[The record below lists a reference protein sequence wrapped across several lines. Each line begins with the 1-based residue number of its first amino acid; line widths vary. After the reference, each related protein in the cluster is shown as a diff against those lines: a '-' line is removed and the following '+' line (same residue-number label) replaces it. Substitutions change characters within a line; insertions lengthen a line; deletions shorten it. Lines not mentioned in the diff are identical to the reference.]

1 MSTEEDI
8 LSGKQNPFVTL
19 EALQEC
25 ASSIRYSLRQCGC
38 AIPVNDDGT
47 YPPVTPGYYI
57 EAVLE
62 KSERLFQ
69 MLAIMLPESRAWSDG
84 NGFPHPETIERAN
97 RLRGAWKKR
106 K

>member
-1 MSTEEDI
+1 MSTEEKI
-8 LSGKQNPFVTL
+8 MSGEYNPFVTL

-25 ASSIRYSLRQCGC
+25 ASSIRYAITQAGI
-38 AIPVNDDGT
+38 AIPQNEDGT
-47 YPPVTPGYYI
+47 YPPVSPDYYI

-84 NGFPHPETIERAN
+84 DGFPQPETIEKAN
-97 RLRGAWKKR
+97 RLRSQWKRR

>member
-1 MSTEEDI
+1 MSTEENI
-8 LSGKQNPFVTL
+8 LSGKENPFVTL

-25 ASSIRYSLRQCGC
+25 AGSIRYALTRAGIT
-38 AIPVNDDGT
+38 IPVNDDGT
-47 YPPVTPGYYI
+47 YPPVSPGYYI

-84 NGFPHPETIERAN
+84 NGFPQPETIARAN

>member
-1 MSTEEDI
+1 MSTEENI
-8 LSGKQNPFVTL
+8 LSGKENPFVTL

-25 ASSIRYSLRQCGC
+25 ASSIRYALRQAGC
-38 AIPVNDDGT
+38 VIPQNEDGT

-84 NGFPHPETIERAN
+84 NGFPQPETIERAN
-97 RLRGAWKKR
+97 KLRSAWKQR

>member
-1 MSTEEDI
+1 MSTEENI
-8 LSGKQNPFVTL
+8 LSGKENPFVTL

-25 ASSIRYSLRQCGC
+25 ASSIRYSLRQAGLQ
-38 AIPVNDDGT
+38 IPVNDDGT
-47 YPPVTPGYYI
+47 YPPTTPGYYI

-84 NGFPHPETIERAN
+84 NGFPLPETIERAN
-97 RLRGAWKKR
+97 KLRGAWKRR

>member
-1 MSTEEDI
+1 MSTEDNI
-8 LSGKQNPFVTL
+8 KSGKENPFVTL

-25 ASSIRYSLRQCGC
+25 ASSIRFALRQCGC
-38 AIPVNDDGT
+38 TIPVNDDGT

-84 NGFPHPETIERAN
+84 NSFPDEATLQRAN
-97 RLRGAWKKR
+97 ELRSAWKKR

>member
-1 MSTEEDI
+1 MSTEDD
-8 LSGKQNPFVTL
+8 LLTGKQNPVVTV

-25 ASSIRYSLRQCGC
+25 ASSIRYALRQEGHTPPTREDG
-38 AIPVNDDGT
+38 IPVPT
-47 YPPVTPGYYI
+47 SSGYYI
-57 EAVLE
+57 DAVLE
-62 KSERLFQ
+62 KAERLFQ

-84 NGFPHPETIERAN
+84 NGFPQPETIERAE